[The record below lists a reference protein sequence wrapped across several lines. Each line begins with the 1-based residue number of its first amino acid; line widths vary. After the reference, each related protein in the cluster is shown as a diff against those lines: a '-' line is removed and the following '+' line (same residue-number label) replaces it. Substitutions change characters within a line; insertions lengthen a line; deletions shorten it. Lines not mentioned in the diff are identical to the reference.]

1 MEAAGKR
8 TTGRGNGWNTQNHQR
23 IGKFPPAWVKL
34 LLWADFVGPA
44 HFEKEVYV
52 FFNLIITYNK

>member
-8 TTGRGNGWNTQNHQR
+8 TTGQGNGWNTQNDQI

-34 LLWADFVGPA
+34 LLWAGVVGPA

-52 FFNLIITYNK
+52 FFNLIITYHK